1 MKRIIINLALLFT
14 CTLTLTAQ
22 SQSQS
27 AAMRKLSMTQYAIQ
41 NLYVDKLDENKLTE
55 DVIEAVLKKLD
66 PHSTYVN
73 VDEVKQMNEPL
84 QGNFEG
90 VGIQFNMMND
100 TLFVIQT
107 IPGGPSEKVGVMAGD
122 RIIQVNDTLI
132 AGVNMKNTDIMKRLR
147 GKKGSIA
154 AVKVLRRGVNGLI
167 EFRIAR
173 DKIPIY
179 SMDASYM
186 VDKNTGYIKI
196 NKFAATTYDEFLKAL
211 KDLKQ
216 KGMKNLILDL
226 EDNGGGYLTA
236 ATNMADEFLKDDQL
250 IVYTQGYHQSKD
262 ESIATKKGD
271 FETGK
276 LVVMIDENT
285 ASASEIVSGAIQDWD
300 RGAIVGRRSFGK
312 GLVQRPIP
320 LPDGS
325 MIRLTVARYYTPS
338 GRCIQKSYENGVD
351 KYKKDLIE
359 RYNKGELVHADSIH
373 FPDSLKA
380 FTKINRRIVYG
391 GGGIMPDIFVP
402 MDTARYTVFYINLV
416 AKGIL
421 GKFCINYFDQHRSAF
436 KAKYPTFEAFEK
448 EFVVTDDIIDQLLA
462 DAKKEKV
469 VPNDTAYSK
478 TKLRS
483 EVDLKVSLTR
493 SLGYTPSDEVVK
505 YMLKDM
511 EAKAIA
517 KKEDDEMV
525 KTKPLLQNQIKA
537 MIARDLFDMTAY
549 FRIVNSDSDS
559 FKKAVEIISND
570 KLYNKVLKRL

>member
-1 MKRIIINLALLFT
+1 MKKNIINLALLLAFSISGM
-14 CTLTLTAQ
+14 AQ
-22 SQSQS
+22 SQSN
-27 AAMRKLSMTQYAIQ
+27 AMRKLSMAEYAIQ

-55 DVIEAVLKKLD
+55 DVIEAMLKKLD
-66 PHSTYVN
+66 PHSTYMN

-90 VGIQFNMMND
+90 VGIQFNMLND

-132 AGVNMKNTDIMKRLR
+132 AGLKMKNTDIMKRLR

-154 AVKVLRRGVNGLI
+154 SVKVLRRGVNGLI
-167 EFRIAR
+167 EFRIIR

-179 SMDASYM
+179 SLDAAYM
-186 VDKNTGYIKI
+186 VDKSTGYIKI
-196 NKFAATTYDEFLKAL
+196 NKFAATTYEEFLSAL
-211 KDLKQ
+211 KDLKK

-271 FETGK
+271 FEAGK

-300 RGAIVGRRSFGK
+300 RGVIVGRRSFGK

-338 GRCIQKSYENGVD
+338 GRCIQKSYEDGID
-351 KYKKDLIE
+351 KYKTDLIN

-380 FTKINRRIVYG
+380 FTKVNRRIVYG
-391 GGGIMPDIFVP
+391 GGGIMPDYFVP
-402 MDTARYTVFYINLV
+402 MDTSRYTVFYINLV

-421 GKFCINYFDQHRSAF
+421 SSYCINYFDQHRSEF
-436 KAKYPTFEAFEK
+436 KEKYPTFEAFDKGFTVSDEM
-448 EFVVTDDIIDQLLA
+448 INQLLA
-462 DAKKEKV
+462 NAQKDKV

-483 EVDLKVSLTR
+483 EADIKATLTKN
-493 SLGYTPSDEVVK
+493 LGYTPSDEVVK
-505 YMLKDM
+505 YMMKDM
-511 EAKAIA
+511 EAKNI
-517 KKEDDEMV
+517 KKADSDEMI
-525 KTKPLLQNQIKA
+525 KTKPLLQSQIKA

-549 FRIVNSDSDS
+549 FRVVNNESDS
-559 FKKAVEIISND
+559 FKKAIEIISSD
-570 KLYNKVLKRL
+570 KLYNKVLKKL

>member
-1 MKRIIINLALLFT
+1 MKRIITNLALLLAVSFSGM
-14 CTLTLTAQ
+14 A
-22 SQSQS
+22 QSQS
-27 AAMRKLSMTQYAIQ
+27 AAMRKLSMTEYAIQ

-55 DVIEAVLKKLD
+55 DVIEAMLKKLD
-66 PHSTYVN
+66 PHSSYMN
-73 VDEVKQMNEPL
+73 VEETKQMNEPL

-90 VGIQFNMMND
+90 VGIQFNMLND

-107 IPGGPSEKVGVMAGD
+107 IPGGPSEKVGIMAGD
-122 RIIQVNDTLI
+122 RIIMVNDTLV
-132 AGVNMKNTDIMKRLR
+132 AGVKMKNTDIMKRLR

-167 EFRIAR
+167 EFRIVR

-179 SMDASYM
+179 SLDASYM

-196 NKFAATTYDEFLKAL
+196 NKFAATTYDEFLKAMR
-211 KDLKQ
+211 DLRK

-250 IVYTQGYHQSKD
+250 IVYTQGYHQSRD
-262 ESIATKKGD
+262 ESIATKKGE

-300 RGAIVGRRSFGK
+300 RGVIVGRRSFGK

-338 GRCIQKSYENGVD
+338 GRCIQKSYEDGID
-351 KYKKDLIE
+351 KYKKDLID

-391 GGGIMPDIFVP
+391 GGGIMPDFFVP

-416 AKGIL
+416 AKSIL
-421 GKFCINYFDQHRSAF
+421 NQYCISYFDKHRSEF
-436 KAKYPTFEAFEK
+436 KEKYPTFEAFDK
-448 EFVVTDDIIDQLLA
+448 GFTVTDEIINELLA
-462 DAKKEKV
+462 EAKKEKV
-469 VPNDTAYSK
+469 VPNDTAYAK
-478 TKLRS
+478 NKIRS
-483 EVDLKVSLTR
+483 EAEIKTTLTKN
-493 SLGYTPSDEVVK
+493 LGYTPSEEV
-505 YMLKDM
+505 MKDM
-511 EAKAIA
+511 MKDMQAKVAA
-517 KKEDDEMV
+517 KSAENDEMI
-525 KTKPLLQNQIKA
+525 KTKPLLQTQIKA
-537 MIARDLFDMTAY
+537 LIARDLFDMTAY
-549 FRIVNSDSDS
+549 FRVVNNDSDS
-559 FKKAVEIISND
+559 FKKAVEIINNE
-570 KLYNKVLKRL
+570 KQYNKLLKKL

>member
-1 MKRIIINLALLFT
+1 MKRTFITLALLLAISI
-14 CTLTLTAQ
+14 CGMA
-22 SQSQS
+22 QSQS
-27 AAMRKLSMTQYAIQ
+27 AAMRKLSMTEYAIQ

-55 DVIEAVLKKLD
+55 DVIEAMLKKLD
-66 PHSTYVN
+66 PHSSYMN
-73 VDEVKQMNEPL
+73 VEETKQMNEPL

-90 VGIQFNMMND
+90 VGIQFNMLND

-107 IPGGPSEKVGVMAGD
+107 IPGGPSEKVGIMAGD
-122 RIIQVNDTLI
+122 RIIMVNDTLV
-132 AGVNMKNTDIMKRLR
+132 AGVKMKNTDIMKRLR

-154 AVKVLRRGVNGLI
+154 AVKVLRRGVNGLV
-167 EFRIAR
+167 EFRIVR

-179 SMDASYM
+179 SLDASYM

-196 NKFAATTYDEFLKAL
+196 NKFAATTYDEFLKAMR
-211 KDLKQ
+211 DLKK

-250 IVYTQGYHQSKD
+250 IVYTQGYHQSRD
-262 ESIATKKGD
+262 ESIATKKGE

-300 RGAIVGRRSFGK
+300 RGVIVGRRSFGK

-338 GRCIQKSYENGVD
+338 GRCIQKSYEDGID
-351 KYKKDLIE
+351 KYKKDLID

-391 GGGIMPDIFVP
+391 GGGIMPDYFVP

-421 GKFCINYFDQHRSAF
+421 NKYCISYFDDHRNEF
-436 KAKYPTFEAFEK
+436 KEKYPTFEAFDK
-448 EFVVTDDIIDQLLA
+448 GFNVTDEMIDQLLA
-462 DAKKEKV
+462 EAKKDKV
-469 VPNDTAYSK
+469 VPNDTAYAK
-478 TKLRS
+478 NKLRT
-483 EVDLKVSLTR
+483 EVELKATLTKN
-493 SLGYTPSDEVVK
+493 LGYTPSDEVVK

-511 EAKAIA
+511 QAKLNEKA
-517 KKEDDEMV
+517 ESDEMI

-537 MIARDLFDMTAY
+537 LIARDLFDMTAY
-549 FRIVNSDSDS
+549 FRVINSDSDS
-559 FKKAVEIISND
+559 FKKA
-570 KLYNKVLKRL
+570 